1 MVFPAGQLATPMADE
16 TDDFQRSLSAPVLDR
31 SRTVSGRVKWFNAKR
46 GFGYIVHEDS
56 GREVFV
62 RRNAIFRRNPLKSY
76 QSLDDGEEV
85 DFVLRKGEKGWE
97 AGKVTGPAGAC
108 VRGSKHTPKRESRER
123 RGKGRKRRQ
132 LSTTASADL
141 ETQSSETPSLETPSF
156 LSKETVSSPP
166 SALSP
171 TSVGSFEAGEEEL
184 LSLSSLEIDRA
195 GRSVLSSTAGAS
207 MVSPTEER
215 FEAPSQLASSLPLTQ
230 PRPLTTPVSLD
241 TALQLHREGREAETP
256 TEPVVQSS
264 AGGQGGRHRHAL
276 HSSLRMRRKPQKQ
289 RSTRELS
296 HSEVASLLDTNKFT
310 RRLLSTPNVVSM
322 SYTDEVKKG
331 EKTGKK
337 VLQVGVIKKLNKR
350 EVRSPNIRLPKEV
363 LLGEELAVPVQVVEE
378 GELQLF
384 NRYSGG
390 AQLKVFR
397 GQKIAYGT
405 LGARDK
411 EKNHYRI
418 LSCAHVLT
426 QFKEENIGIPIS
438 VAHPG
443 GQPVYEDIGWRVG
456 GQAKVRRTRW
466 RKRLLVRQ
474 DLAWADVKKNEVSS
488 HVFKI
493 GRVSGKRRPVVG
505 RTVKICGGYSG
516 RLVTGAEIANTN
528 ATTSY
533 NSGAVEFKKLC
544 YIEGTYDFIE
554 GDSGSAVIDE
564 KTNDLVGI
572 FMGATKIRAYFSAVV
587 L

>member
-1 MVFPAGQLATPMADE
+1 MTDE
-16 TDDFQRSLSAPVLDR
+16 TDDFQRSLSAPVLGR

-46 GFGYIVHEDS
+46 GFGYIVHEGS

-62 RRNAIFRRNPLKSY
+62 RRNAIFKRNPLKRY
-76 QSLDDGEEV
+76 PSLDDGEEV

-97 AGKVTGPAGAC
+97 AGKVTGPEGAC
-108 VRGSKHTPKRESRER
+108 VRGSKHTPKRER
-123 RGKGRKRRQ
+123 RGKGRKRKQ

-141 ETQSSETPSLETPSF
+141 ESQSSETPSLETPSL
-156 LSKETVSSPP
+156 LSRETVSSPP
-166 SALSP
+166 PVLSP
-171 TSVGSFEAGEEEL
+171 MSVGSSEAGEEEL
-184 LSLSSLEIDRA
+184 LSLGALEVDPAKRSL
-195 GRSVLSSTAGAS
+195 LSSTAGAS
-207 MVSPTEER
+207 VVSPTEER
-215 FEAPSQLASSLPLTQ
+215 FEALSQLASSLPRTQ
-230 PRPLTTPVSLD
+230 PRHLTTHVSLD
-241 TALQLHREGREAETP
+241 TALKIHRGERESETP
-256 TEPVVQSS
+256 TEPVVQAT
-264 AGGQGGRHRHAL
+264 AGSQGGRHRRAL
-276 HSSLRMRRKPQKQ
+276 HGSLHMRRKPQKQ

-296 HSEVASLLDTNKFT
+296 RSEVASLLDANKFT

-337 VLQVGVIKKLNKR
+337 VLQVGVIKKLNKH
-350 EVRSPNIRLPKEV
+350 EVKRPDIRLPKEV
-363 LLGEELAVPVQVVEE
+363 LLGQELAVPVQVVEE

-411 EKNHYRI
+411 ERNHYRI

-443 GQPVYEDIGWRVG
+443 EEPVYEDIGWRVG
-456 GQAKVRRTRW
+456 GQAKVKRTRW

-493 GRVSGKRRPVVG
+493 GRVSGKQRPVVG

-516 RLVTGAEIANTN
+516 SLVTGAKIANTN

-533 NSGAVEFKKLC
+533 NSGAVEFKNLC
-544 YIEGTYDFIE
+544 YIEGTHGFID

-564 KTNDLVGI
+564 ETNALVGI
-572 FMGATKIRAYFSAVV
+572 FMGATNIRTYFSAIV